1 MKNPELRKTIIE
13 NGTLTNY
20 IKTRQE
26 WIANGHLELLRN
38 IKPELYG
45 LDQETAQ
52 ECENAR
58 KSKKKQRE
66 KIENHIGWLL
76 ENQEELKIDLFFG
89 TWTFTDQSLEMTADT
104 RRQGIR
110 RLLSKE
116 TEDFILNIDYG
127 KENGREHYH
136 GLIALK
142 NGTYKITEKVW
153 STKYNCQLIHIDTL
167 DNYKLGYYDLQE
179 IKLNDLSA
187 KKITRY
193 ITKLTQHSIKV
204 KQSYISTKK
213 GSAYQNYKREQK
225 TYEKVYASNHEKLS
239 KEYAEMMWKEYIYN

>member
-26 WIANGHLELLRN
+26 LILNGHLELIRN
-38 IKPELYG
+38 IQPELYG

-58 KSKKKQRE
+58 RSKKQQRE

-89 TWTFTDQSLEMTADT
+89 TWTFDDNALELTADT
-104 RRQGIR
+104 RKQGIR
-110 RLLSKE
+110 RLLSDN
-116 TEDFILNIDYG
+116 TEDFILNIDFG
-127 KENGREHYH
+127 KKNGREHYH
-136 GLIALK
+136 GLIAIK
-142 NGTYKITEKVW
+142 RGTYEITEKVW
-153 STKYNCQLIHIDTL
+153 SSEYNCQLINIDTL
-167 DNYKLGYYDLQE
+167 DKYKLGYYDLQE

-187 KKITRY
+187 KKISRY
-193 ITKLTQHSIKV
+193 ITKLTQHSIKIQQHYV
-204 KQSYISTKK
+204 STKK
-213 GSAYQNYKREQK
+213 GSTYQNYKRERK